1 MIRIEKI
8 LYPTDFSSYSNQAYF
23 HAIAQAESHGA
34 SLTVLFVYTPDMIT
48 PGSEGDED
56 ADRRA
61 WVLASSSA
69 SLASFCPPRSSS
81 GPFGSGH
88 WYASAGPA
96 PEGRAYGEC
105 LGKNRSRSCA

>member
-23 HAIAQAESHGA
+23 HAIALAENHRA

-56 ADRRA
+56 ADRRY
-61 WVLASSSA
+61 WQSQLEQN
-69 SLASFCPPRSSS
+69 
-81 GPFGSGH
+81 
-88 WYASAGPA
+88 PA
-96 PEGRAYGEC
+96 R
-105 LGKNRSRSCA
+105 RSRHPGAPRLPRRRPGRGDRARTAATPPWT